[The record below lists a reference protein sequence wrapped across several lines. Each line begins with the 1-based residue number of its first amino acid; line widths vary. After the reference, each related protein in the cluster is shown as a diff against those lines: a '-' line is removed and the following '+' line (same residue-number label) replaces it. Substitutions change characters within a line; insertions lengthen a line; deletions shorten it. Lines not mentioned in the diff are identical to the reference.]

1 MPLVAAKCSNCG
13 ASLQVDSSKEAAV
26 CQYCGTPY
34 ITEKAI
40 NYYNTTNNINA
51 NVVNIYGANSTDF
64 EIQAGIL
71 IKYRGA
77 SADVVIPDTVRKIGD
92 ESFKELAGL
101 TSVTIPDSV
110 TEIGKSAFNKCIN
123 LTTVTIPNSIR
134 EIGPEAFWLCISL
147 TNITIPNS
155 VTEIGEMAFCYC
167 KSLTNIT
174 IPNGVTKIGDNAFA
188 SCESLTNITI
198 PNSVTEIGAWA
209 FSHCKSLTNITI
221 PNSVT
226 EIGEWAF
233 SSCKSLTDIIIP
245 NGVTEIGNTAF
256 YECESLTNITIPNS
270 VKRIEYHAFC
280 NCTSL
285 ESVTVRGNP
294 RIGEQPFL
302 GCSKLTQFYA
312 PEDWIKR
319 NRRDLSTA
327 KHYCYV
333 ATCVYG
339 SYDCPQ
345 VWTLRRYRDYTLA
358 KTWYG
363 RAFIRIYYTIS
374 PTIVKWFGK
383 TNWFRKFWR
392 GKLDRMVE
400 KLNAKGIKDTPYQDR
415 RW

>member
-1 MPLVAAKCSNCG
+1 MPLVAAKCTNCG

-40 NYYNTTNNINA
+40 KYYNTTNNINA

-71 IKYRGA
+71 IKYTGA
-77 SADVVIPDTVRKIGD
+77 SADAVIPNTVRKIGD

-110 TEIGKSAFNKCIN
+110 TEIGKSAFSDCTH
-123 LTTVTIPNSIR
+123 LTTVTIPNSVTI
-134 EIGPEAFWLCISL
+134 IGESAFKGCKRL

-155 VTEIGEMAFCYC
+155 VKVIRRSTFEC
-167 KSLTNIT
+167 
-174 IPNGVTKIGDNAFA
+174 
-188 SCESLTNITI
+188 CESLTNITI
-198 PNSVTEIGAWA
+198 PNSITKIGDHA
-209 FSHCKSLTNITI
+209 FSYCTELKDITI
-221 PNSVT
+221 PESVDCLLKY
-226 EIGEWAF
+226 AF
-233 SSCKSLTDIIIP
+233 S
-245 NGVTEIGNTAF
+245 
-256 YECESLTNITIPNS
+256 Y
-270 VKRIEYHAFC
+270 
-280 NCTSL
+280 CTSL
-285 ESVTVRGNP
+285 ESVTVIGNP
-294 RIGEQPFL
+294 TLEDNPFL
-302 GCSKLTQFYA
+302 GCSNLTHIYA
-312 PEDWIKR
+312 PEDWKKR
-319 NRRDLSTA
+319 NRIKLSTVIGMP
-327 KHYCYV
+327 HCYV

-345 VWTLRRYRDYTLA
+345 VWTLRRYRDHTLA

-392 GKLDRMVE
+392 GKLDRMVNN
-400 KLNAKGIKDTPYQDR
+400 LNAKGVKSTPYQDR
-415 RW
+415 VL

>member
-198 PNSVTEIGAWA
+198 PNSV
-209 FSHCKSLTNITI
+209 
-221 PNSVT
+221 
-226 EIGEWAF
+226 
-233 SSCKSLTDIIIP
+233 
-245 NGVTEIGNTAF
+245 
-256 YECESLTNITIPNS
+256 
-270 VKRIEYHAFC
+270 KRIEYHAFC